1 MIGKYVFKKTEV
13 YYLVQERM
21 FLIYLKVDSF
31 Q

>member
-1 MIGKYVFKKTEV
+1 MIGKDFLKKTQV